1 MSGLG
6 GYPEGADFDERAP
19 WHEKS
24 VKTINVDVVINT
36 TITKVKTIEV
46 PENYKHEDLRKG
58 VIDQINLPHEI
69 LNDWDLEDITVEL
82 L

>member
-46 PENYKHEDLRKG
+46 PENYKHEDLIKG

-69 LNDWDLEDITVEL
+69 LNDWDLEDVTVEL

>member
-19 WHEKS
+19 WHKKS

-46 PENYKHEDLRKG
+46 PENYKHEDLIKG